1 MPYGV
6 CLVRRFLAEGLSGV
20 GSVVTLSE
28 EVSHHVLRVT
38 GIAPGETVELFD
50 GVGAACHAVLLGS
63 ENGLAR
69 LKVVNSVAQEA
80 SGTRVDLVVAQTRAN
95 TMDTVLRMVTE
106 LGVQSIQV
114 VHTERCV
121 ARGDKRDRWRR
132 IVESAAAQCGQN
144 HVPEVRAPL
153 PLSDVLSSVEG
164 VRLVC
169 APGSPVGSFP
179 GDRVT
184 ILVGPEGGLSESELA
199 DAERCGW
206 TRVGLAETVLRA
218 DTAAV
223 AAVVRYG

>member
-6 CLVRRFLAEGLSGV
+6 CLVRRFLTDRLSGV
-20 GSVVTLSE
+20 GSMITLSE
-28 EVSHHVLRVT
+28 EVSHHLLRVT

-50 GVGAACHAVLLGS
+50 GAGMACHAVLLGA
-63 ENGLAR
+63 EDGLAQ
-69 LKVVNSVAQEA
+69 LEVVDVVTQESMGA
-80 SGTRVDLVVAQTRAN
+80 RVDLVVAQTRAN

-121 ARGDKRDRWRR
+121 ARGDKRERWCR

-144 HVPEVRAPL
+144 RVPDVRSPR
-153 PLSDVLSSVEG
+153 PLSEVLSSVDG
-164 VRLVC
+164 TRLVC
-169 APGSPVGSFP
+169 APGSPSGPYSV
-179 GDRVT
+179 DRVT
-184 ILVGPEGGLSESELA
+184 ILVGPEGGLSEAELVE
-199 DAERCGW
+199 AERYGW

>member
-1 MPYGV
+1 
-6 CLVRRFLAEGLSGV
+6 VRRFLTEGLSGV
-20 GSVVTLSE
+20 GGVIALSE

-50 GVGAACHAVLLGS
+50 GAGAACHAVLLGV
-63 ENGLAR
+63 ENGLAQ
-69 LKVVNSVAQEA
+69 LEVVEVLTQQP
-80 SGTRVDLVVAQTRAN
+80 TVVRVDLVVAQTRAN
-95 TMDTVLRMVTE
+95 TMDTVLRMVKE

-121 ARGDKRDRWRR
+121 ARGDKRERWCR

-144 HVPEVRAPL
+144 RVPEVRSPV
-153 PLSDVLSSVEG
+153 PLSEVLSSVKG
-164 VRLVC
+164 TRLVC
-169 APGSPVGSFP
+169 APGSPG
-179 GDRVT
+179 GCHGADRVN
-184 ILVGPEGGLSESELA
+184 ILVGPEGGLSEAELA
-199 DAERCGW
+199 EAERCGW